1 MLYAAELRGHGDD
14 LAVQAM
20 WGKMGENSI
29 CRFGREDAAAIARED
44 AAAIADE
51 LWLINV
57 KIQYVAG
64 NK

>member
-1 MLYAAELRGHGDD
+1 
-14 LAVQAM
+14 M